1 MKTGVIKFFN
11 RKKGFGFI
19 IVDDTEE
26 QIYFHAT
33 GVGRDKRILKQG
45 DKVTFE
51 MSETEKGPSAV
62 EIQRAED

>member
-11 RKKGFGFI
+11 RKRGFGFI
-19 IVDDTEE
+19 IVDGTEE

-33 GVGRDKRILKQG
+33 GVGRDKRILKQS

-51 MSETEKGPSAV
+51 MSETEKGPVAV
-62 EIQRAED
+62 EVQRAEH

>member
-19 IVDDTEE
+19 IVDDSEE

-51 MSETEKGPSAV
+51 MSETEKGPVAV
-62 EIQRAED
+62 EIQRVEP

>member
-19 IVDDTEE
+19 IVEDTEE

-45 DKVTFE
+45 DRVTFE
-51 MSETEKGPSAV
+51 LSETEKGAAAV
-62 EIQRAED
+62 EVQRVEN